1 MTTRVGVN
9 LLLHWV
15 FEMATPVPPG
25 GGAGG
30 PGGGPVPPPP
40 PSPPPGPPG
49 PVGPV
54 GLAVQLVAAM
64 QAAVA
69 GLPASSPGP
78 APPPPRVKISPP
90 IFKGLPGERPEAHL
104 LRANDWMDT
113 YNILPVN
120 KPANFKHT
128 LDHLAREWYDSLM
141 FPIAWDNLQ
150 QRFSWYSS
158 TQGRSIK
165 HLHDKWQN
173 FSFTPGQDDIEAY
186 IRDVKEAA
194 HQLNYNDEAVL
205 HLIKATMPS
214 EIYGT
219 LYNQH
224 DLNTVI
230 TMVKDIYAKKPKP
243 ANPPT
248 TTGGAVAPF
257 TLIKAPNGSSK
268 KVHFQEGET
277 ISDRIDKLTK
287 TLYRMDME
295 GKPTKRPYKPYITS
309 PRCRGGRGGF
319 RPRGGCSSGDRGEGW
334 PRSKSRFRGGRG
346 GFSHRG
352 RFQGRKFDKSPTTKR
367 PHVSSKAEDKDKDR
381 CYHCHQRGHF
391 VADCPE
397 RNKTQPPKSSEGKK
411 FEDYTYAYGGAE
423 EPQLATA
430 TAMPQAYK
438 EALSTMRQSLKGQD
452 PLHSLNM

>member
-1 MTTRVGVN
+1 
-9 LLLHWV
+9 
-15 FEMATPVPPG
+15 MAAPVPPG

-30 PGGGPVPPPP
+30 PGGGPPPPP
-40 PSPPPGPPG
+40 PPPPPPGPPWLAG
-49 PVGPV
+49 PAGPL
-54 GLAVQLVAAM
+54 GPPGSPPAGAALLAQLVAAM

-69 GLPASSPGP
+69 GLPTPGP
-78 APPPPRVKISPP
+78 GPTPLPPRVKISRP

-120 KPANFKHT
+120 KPINFKHT

-141 FPIAWDNLQ
+141 FPIAWGDLQ
-150 QRFSWYSS
+150 QGFSRYFS

-194 HQLNYNDEAVL
+194 HQLNYNDDAVL

-214 EIYGT
+214 KIYGT

-230 TMVKDIYAKKPKP
+230 TMVKDIYAKKPEP

-248 TTGGAVAPF
+248 ITGGAVAPF

-268 KVHFQEGET
+268 RIHFQEGET
-277 ISDRIDKLTK
+277 LSDRIDTLTE
-287 TLYRMDME
+287 TLYQMDVG
-295 GKPTKRPYKPYITS
+295 GKPTKKPYKPYITS
-309 PRCRGGRGGF
+309 PRRRGGRGGF
-319 RPRGGCSSGDRGEGW
+319 RPRGGRSSGERGEGW
-334 PRSKSRFRGGRG
+334 PRSK
-346 GFSHRG
+346 G
-352 RFQGRKFDKSPTTKR
+352 RFQGRR
-367 PHVSSKAEDKDKDR
+367 GRSS
-381 CYHCHQRGHF
+381 H
-391 VADCPE
+391 
-397 RNKTQPPKSSEGKK
+397 
-411 FEDYTYAYGGAE
+411 
-423 EPQLATA
+423 
-430 TAMPQAYK
+430 
-438 EALSTMRQSLKGQD
+438 
-452 PLHSLNM
+452 